1 MGSDLEN
8 LQSIAEDEHLS
19 GLVEMII
26 VHDDCENLDPYAT
39 RRLPT
44 IGHPYKIWPRDETGR
59 VITRETGIENLTR
72 MLRTRQL
79 RPKTI
84 KIRDYC
90 INNSNLHGSAAEHPE
105 LIYAGDLVRARMP
118 HLTNPSSTLTM
129 ETELVRNA
137 NVSIISLAT
146 RHVERPLGEIPSEL
160 DTPFTM
166 NSQVYRGRMIAHSQ
180 VTSLGSPSVAET
192 TMVLNPE
199 YEGLETDFSSLD
211 SVELR
216 LRQQD
221 TTDYWLEQIFYR
233 APALRALKL
242 SFSPPC
248 TSSLTASMVVPKFA
262 EFELSGLS
270 TTAEQLLAML
280 ACSKRSLTQ
289 LSLRSITLAEG
300 STWNEL
306 LSMIAKDFTSL
317 TSFNIIGLSQPGLGR
332 IDFHKAPD
340 HIPQEFKAGLRFRG
354 KAPEKRVMGMS
365 YDGPDAAM
373 LLSVLGSHAYL
384 QTWGQIEERRAKA
397 IAKSSETVS
406 TA

>member
-1 MGSDLEN
+1 
-8 LQSIAEDEHLS
+8 
-19 GLVEMII
+19 
-26 VHDDCENLDPYAT
+26 
-39 RRLPT
+39 
-44 IGHPYKIWPRDETGR
+44 
-59 VITRETGIENLTR
+59 
-72 MLRTRQL
+72 
-79 RPKTI
+79 
-84 KIRDYC
+84 
-90 INNSNLHGSAAEHPE
+90 
-105 LIYAGDLVRARMP
+105 
-118 HLTNPSSTLTM
+118 
-129 ETELVRNA
+129 
-137 NVSIISLAT
+137 
-146 RHVERPLGEIPSEL
+146 
-160 DTPFTM
+160 
-166 NSQVYRGRMIAHSQ
+166 
-180 VTSLGSPSVAET
+180 
-192 TMVLNPE
+192 
-199 YEGLETDFSSLD
+199 
-211 SVELR
+211 
-216 LRQQD
+216 
-221 TTDYWLEQIFYR
+221 
-233 APALRALKL
+233 
-242 SFSPPC
+242 
-248 TSSLTASMVVPKFA
+248 MVVPKFA